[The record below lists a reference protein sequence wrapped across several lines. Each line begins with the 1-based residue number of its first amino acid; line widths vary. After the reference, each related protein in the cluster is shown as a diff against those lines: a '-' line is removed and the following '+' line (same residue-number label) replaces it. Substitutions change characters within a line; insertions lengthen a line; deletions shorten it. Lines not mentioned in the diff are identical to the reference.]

1 MASSSSP
8 SVSSRSYSSK
18 SLGGKPER
26 PPPPRHS
33 ASVPSYPSTGI
44 LPNVP
49 PLPPERLRWFY
60 MENGKIW
67 RPFCGHDSLNLEEA
81 RTILLQ
87 EAVACPDV
95 EREVEVMGNMYIV
108 VLHSKESPTL
118 KPIYWEAK
126 PCPVLRGSWFEVIS
140 SERWL
145 PLSQEEADLLEEA
158 HTRKDWRER
167 ARADASLTDWAN
179 SNKSPDANNERRG
192 SAPLKSQSQ
201 NTVVLNQVSCNGYE
215 AVWTG
220 ENDIVKIKTDLTS
233 KLLNKV
239 GGKVGISQQYGA
251 TKLTRGYKEACLPTR
266 TSPPIG
272 HLVFV
277 IHGIGQNMD
286 ASDIVKSTSDLRDTC
301 RQTALKH
308 FPDQW
313 KNKRVEF
320 IPIEWRTWLTLDQ
333 GAVAS
338 ITPHGVK
345 ALRSILND
353 SVLDIMFYVSPR
365 FGPEILDGLRWQLHK
380 KYDEFIRR
388 NPDFISN
395 NGTVSMF
402 AHSLG
407 SVMCYDLMYETCHI
421 NGLLER
427 KERDCTPMEVD
438 LTDHPFKNESDEK
451 FEELQKL
458 RIRVAELESELGIKK
473 DFNSLKFKVDHLFA
487 VGSPLGIFLM
497 LREHSPLVKGSKGA
511 DSLLP
516 SAICKRIHN
525 VHHPSDPVAYRLEP
539 LISPVYAQV
548 KPVKMDTASSKPTQK
563 SMSLAE
569 GPKTPE
575 TTQSTKSS
583 SSSSWTQSLISAV
596 VKSVASSNGAETS
609 KSLPPDK
616 IFDDDTKIPP
626 GDRLNERLDF
636 MLREGLTENSYLNSI
651 TAHTGYWTNS
661 DCAMYLLLQLYS
673 YKKDS
678 KL

>member
-1 MASSSSP
+1 M
-8 SVSSRSYSSK
+8 
-18 SLGGKPER
+18 
-26 PPPPRHS
+26 
-33 ASVPSYPSTGI
+33 
-44 LPNVP
+44 
-49 PLPPERLRWFY
+49 
-60 MENGKIW
+60 
-67 RPFCGHDSLNLEEA
+67 
-81 RTILLQ
+81 
-87 EAVACPDV
+87 
-95 EREVEVMGNMYIV
+95 
-108 VLHSKESPTL
+108 
-118 KPIYWEAK
+118 
-126 PCPVLRGSWFEVIS
+126 
-140 SERWL
+140 
-145 PLSQEEADLLEEA
+145 
-158 HTRKDWRER
+158 
-167 ARADASLTDWAN
+167 
-179 SNKSPDANNERRG
+179 
-192 SAPLKSQSQ
+192 
-201 NTVVLNQVSCNGYE
+201 
-215 AVWTG
+215 
-220 ENDIVKIKTDLTS
+220 
-233 KLLNKV
+233 
-239 GGKVGISQQYGA
+239 
-251 TKLTRGYKEACLPTR
+251 RGYKEACLPTR

-407 SVMCYDLMYETCHI
+407 SVMCYDLMYETCQI
-421 NGLLER
+421 NGLLEKR
-427 KERDCTPMEVD
+427 ERDCTPMDVD

-575 TTQSTKSS
+575 VTQSTKSS

-626 GDRLNERLDF
+626 
-636 MLREGLTENSYLNSI
+636 EGKSV
-651 TAHTGYWTNS
+651 
-661 DCAMYLLLQLYS
+661 
-673 YKKDS
+673 K
-678 KL
+678 